1 MKALLLTVALA
12 LAASPLAAQPVTSPQ
27 SSQIAPPL
35 AKKVGLA
42 GPRFGF
48 TFLSD
53 GIVEKLRDED
63 IEVKNGISQF
73 GWQFEKQFYSK
84 EGGPSVLNEWVLL
97 AGGLDQ
103 GLLLPSLNWMVGLRT
118 RDGAEFGIGPNI
130 SPAGVAL
137 AMAAGVTFRAGVLNI
152 PMNFA
157 VVPSKEGMRVSMLT
171 GFTLRK

>member
-1 MKALLLTVALA
+1 MKPLLLTCMLV
-12 LAASPLAAQPVTSPQ
+12 LAAAPLCAQPE
-27 SSQIAPPL
+27 SSSTTQVAPPL
-35 AKKVGLA
+35 AKRVSLA

-53 GIVEKLRDED
+53 GIVDKLRNED

-171 GFTLRK
+171 GFTLRR